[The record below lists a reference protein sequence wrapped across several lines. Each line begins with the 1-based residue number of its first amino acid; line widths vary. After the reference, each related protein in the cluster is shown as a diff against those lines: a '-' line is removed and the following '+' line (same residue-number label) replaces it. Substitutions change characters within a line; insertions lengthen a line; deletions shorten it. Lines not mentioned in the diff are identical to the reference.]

1 MRNQRR
7 RDVNGSGQGRLC
19 AILVMALLSGACHQ
33 VQPTT
38 VILVRHAE
46 RPSGADPD
54 LNEKGRARAESL
66 AVSLKQTRVD
76 AILHTQY
83 KRTQQTAQPLASMK
97 GITPQIVPAAGPE
110 SVHAMAVVE
119 AVNALKGRTIIYV
132 GHSNT
137 VPGVIQRLG
146 IVPAPEISDSEY
158 DHLFIV
164 VLDRNG
170 QASMVRVRFGER

>member
-1 MRNQRR
+1 MKYLRSR
-7 RDVNGSGQGRLC
+7 GFYTSGQLRLF
-19 AILVMALLSGACHQ
+19 ALLVVALLTSACARA
-33 VQPTT
+33 QPTT

-46 RPSGADPD
+46 RPAGADPD

-66 AVSLKQTRVD
+66 AVALQQTRVD

-83 KRTQQTAQPLASMK
+83 KRTQQTAQPLATQK
-97 GITPQIVPAAGPE
+97 GITPQIVRAAGPE
-110 SVHAMAVVE
+110 SVHAMAVVD
-119 AVNALKGRTIIYV
+119 AVNALKGRTIVYV

-146 IVPAPEISDSEY
+146 IVPAPAISDSEY

-164 VLDRNG
+164 VLGSDG
-170 QASMVRVRFGER
+170 QASMMRVRFGDR